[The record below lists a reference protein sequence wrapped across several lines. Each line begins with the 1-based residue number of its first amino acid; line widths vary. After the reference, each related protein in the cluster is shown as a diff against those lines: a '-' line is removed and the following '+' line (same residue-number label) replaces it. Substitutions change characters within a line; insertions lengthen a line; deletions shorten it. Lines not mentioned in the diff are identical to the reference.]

1 MGMNDSA
8 HKLPRLYVDAPFTT
22 GADIPLSA
30 DQAHYFK
37 TVLRRQDGD
46 SIRLFNGRDGEWLCN
61 LHSMIKKGGAARA
74 VQCLREQEAP
84 RPTIHL
90 YIAPIKKA
98 RMDWVI
104 EKSVELGVTDLY
116 PVITQNTEIREIN
129 TDRVHQQMIEAAEQ
143 CERLDIP
150 RLHPAQ
156 KLYAIKTETMLACI
170 ERDEDAKPLMSVM
183 PAQGRLAFLV
193 GPEGGFTAEE
203 TTWIKRQPGW
213 VPISLGQNILRAE
226 TATAL
231 VLGAA
236 LLRG

>member
-1 MGMNDSA
+1 MGMNHSA
-8 HKLPRLYVDAPFTT
+8 HKLPRLYVDAPFAA

-30 DQAHYFK
+30 DHTHYFK

-46 SIRLFNGRDGEWLCN
+46 SIRLFNGRDGEWLCT
-61 LHSMIKKGGAARA
+61 LRSLTKKGGVAQPVQRLRDQGAARMA
-74 VQCLREQEAP
+74 V
-84 RPTIHL
+84 HL
-90 YIAPIKKA
+90 YVAPIKKA

-104 EKSVELGVTDLY
+104 EKSVELGVTDIH

-150 RLHPAQ
+150 RLHPIQ
-156 KLYAIKTETMLACI
+156 KLQAVTASAMLACI
-170 ERDEDAKPLMSVM
+170 ERDADAKSLVDIM
-183 PAQGRLAFLV
+183 PAQGPLAFLI

-213 VPISLGQNILRAE
+213 VPVALGPQILRAE
-226 TATAL
+226 TAATL